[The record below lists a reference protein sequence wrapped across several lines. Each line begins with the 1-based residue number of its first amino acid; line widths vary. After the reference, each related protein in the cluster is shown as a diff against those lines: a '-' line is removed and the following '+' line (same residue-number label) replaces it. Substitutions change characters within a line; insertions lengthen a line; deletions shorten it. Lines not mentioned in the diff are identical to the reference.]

1 MYVHVC
7 AHVWMCVD
15 TRVKRLPLSLAILID
30 EAKSLKEPGISNLAR
45 LVVQQAFG
53 MSPAHIARVIGIH
66 SSVLLLCECWGF
78 QFRSS

>member
-15 TRVKRLPLSLAILID
+15 TRVKRLPLSLAILND

-45 LVVQQAFG
+45 LAVQQAFP
-53 MSPAHIARVIGIH
+53 SCLSLH
-66 SSVLLLCECWGF
+66 LLQHWN
-78 QFRSS
+78 